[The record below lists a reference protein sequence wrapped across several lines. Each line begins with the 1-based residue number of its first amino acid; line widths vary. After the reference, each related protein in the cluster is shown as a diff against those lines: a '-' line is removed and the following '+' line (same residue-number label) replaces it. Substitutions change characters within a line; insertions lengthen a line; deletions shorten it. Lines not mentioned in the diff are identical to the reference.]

1 MQRKKGLIRLYQT
14 FAFLMMKMGD
24 KKDIFA
30 TFSLGLNCSVP
41 ITPKAQEK
49 SYLFFSLFFL
59 ISSLEK
65 SRGRVREKWRVKR
78 EEWKVQKE
86 KAACATFLFG
96 GDERSWIFA
105 TFSLG
110 LKCSVPITPKA
121 CISSKRSFVYHQ
133 GESLVYHHCERR
145 YSLRLMIYTF
155 GDDIHDCIVM
165 IYHCFRNG

>member
-1 MQRKKGLIRLYQT
+1 MKDGGDLSYTPCEPQAHFALGTACCVALPQRSRSNLRRLAGKRACRLGFARLSAPPFAGQT
-14 FAFLMMKMGD
+14 TAQEWANLPSPKQKATAWVALALCKGD

-41 ITPKAQEK
+41 I
-49 SYLFFSLFFL
+49 
-59 ISSLEK
+59 
-65 SRGRVREKWRVKR
+65 R
-78 EEWKVQKE
+78 
-86 KAACATFLFG
+86 
-96 GDERSWIFA
+96 
-105 TFSLG
+105 
-110 LKCSVPITPKA
+110 PKA

-155 GDDIHDCIVM
+155 GDDIHDCTVM